1 MKGRPSVWW
10 IGGRSIQ
17 KVNCVDLDVSSA
29 GLKPGCAGVGLVAG
43 EPEGKL
49 PWPEG
54 YLS

>member
-29 GLKPGCAGVGLVAG
+29 GLKPGCAGVGLVADDLKG
-43 EPEGKL
+43 LLHWFGV
-49 PWPEG
+49 G
-54 YLS
+54 FR